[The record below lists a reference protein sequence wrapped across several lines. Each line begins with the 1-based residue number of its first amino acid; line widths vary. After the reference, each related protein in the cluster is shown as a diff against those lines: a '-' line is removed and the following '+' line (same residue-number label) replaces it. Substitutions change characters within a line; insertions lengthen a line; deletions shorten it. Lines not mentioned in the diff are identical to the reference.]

1 MGYNF
6 DAESTSTGWDT
17 VFFTPTGDDNQV
29 KLEIAHTKVPG
40 EKVGGSAMGD
50 LFDIVIFQLTDEF
63 DIKNLDRFEGI
74 LSHPETYVQRMIK
87 DDWYGMITKKTST
100 SNNLTDEV
108 FDKWSNMMYNPT

>member
-1 MGYNF
+1 MDYGKSEKFTYKRIVMGYNF

-74 LSHPETYVQRMIK
+74 LSHPRSEEH
-87 DDWYGMITKKTST
+87 TSELQ
-100 SNNLTDEV
+100 SH
-108 FDKWSNMMYNPT
+108 